1 MTRFALSALLLSCA
15 ATRALAGDLVML
27 APIDQTMPIV
37 RFQDGRLSGGILKDV
52 GDAVAQRLGRRA
64 VYLNADVPDVKPMLT
79 SGRADAICYVIPS
92 WIDGDY
98 NWSSPLIPDA
108 EMVVARIGSPPV
120 HSLRDLRDRPVS
132 TVAGYRYQ
140 RVEQVLGVHFIRTD
154 AENIEK
160 ALQQLIDGRVQ
171 YSIVGENLLA
181 YLQHNNPNLK
191 VRPDLVFSAFKA
203 QCAMSRKSQVPFT
216 EFNRAIDA
224 MLSDGTVDQILAR
237 YR

>member
-1 MTRFALSALLLSCA
+1 VARTVLSALLLSCA
-15 ATRALAGDLVML
+15 AARALAGDLVML
-27 APIDQTMPIV
+27 APTDQAMPIV
-37 RFQDGRLSGGILKDV
+37 RFQDGRLAGGIVKDV
-52 GDAVAQRLGRRA
+52 GDAIAQRLGRRA
-64 VYLNADVPDVKPMLT
+64 VYLNADVPDVKPMLS
-79 SGRADAICYVIPS
+79 SGRADAMCYVLPS

-120 HSLRDLRDRPVS
+120 RSLRELRDRPVS

-140 RVEQVLGVHFIRTD
+140 RVEQVLGMHFIRTD

-160 ALQQLIDGRVQ
+160 ALQQLMDGRVQ
-171 YSIVGENLLA
+171 YTIVGENLLA
-181 YLQHNNPNLK
+181 YMQRNHSDLK

-203 QCAMSRKSQVPFT
+203 QCAMSRKSQVPFK
-216 EFNRAIDA
+216 EFSRAIDA
-224 MLSDGTVDQILAR
+224 LLEDGSIDQILAR

>member
-1 MTRFALSALLLSCA
+1 MKPVLAALLMSCA
-15 ATRALAGDLVML
+15 ATRSLAGDLVML
-27 APIDQTMPIV
+27 APIDQAMPIV
-37 RFQDGRLSGGILKDV
+37 RFQDGRLAGGILKDV
-52 GDAVAQRLGRRA
+52 GDAIAQRMGRRA
-64 VYLNADVPDVKPMLT
+64 VYLNADVPEVKPMLT
-79 SGRADAICYVIPS
+79 SGRADAICYVIPA

-98 NWSSPLIPDA
+98 NWSSALIPDA
-108 EMVVARIGSPPV
+108 EMVVARIGSAPV

-132 TVAGYRYQ
+132 TVAGYRYP
-140 RVEQVLGVHFIRTD
+140 RVEQVLGMHFIRTE

-160 ALQQLIDGRVQ
+160 SLQQLVDGRVQ
-171 YSIVGENLLA
+171 YTIVAENQLA
-181 YLQHNNPNLK
+181 YLQRNNPELK

-203 QCAMSRKSQVPFT
+203 QCAMSRKAQVPFA